1 MSELT
6 SLGHLFFTQ
15 SKKGYRHNIDSVLL
29 ANFIKIKNSEYVLD
43 VGSGDGII
51 SILLKDKYPDINIFG
66 IEIQEKLF
74 KLSIQNSKQNN
85 LNISYIQDDFFKF
98 IFSENE
104 FDIIITNPPYYPEND
119 GRVCKDEEKKL
130 AKHEI
135 TFNLKDFLKRAK
147 KFLKHSGS
155 IYFIYPTK
163 RFLFA
168 FNTVYENKL
177 FLKNI
182 RHIHNTINE
191 DSVLTLFHVT
201 KQKYKCVTIEKPL
214 VIYNDKKSKS
224 YTDEVKEYLFIGES
238 NDRFT
243 KYN

>member
-6 SLGHLFFTQ
+6 SLGHLLFTQ

-29 ANFIKIKNSEYVLD
+29 ANFIKVKNNESILD

-51 SILLKDKYPDINIFG
+51 SILLKDKYPGINIVG
-66 IEIQEKLF
+66 VEIQGKLHN
-74 KLSIQNSKQNN
+74 LSIRNSSQNN
-85 LNISYIQDDFFKF
+85 LDITYIKDDFFKHDF
-98 IFSENE
+98 LNNE
-104 FDIIITNPPYYPEND
+104 FDIIITNPPYYPENE

-135 TFNLKDFLKRAK
+135 TFNLKDFLLKAK
-147 KFLKHSGS
+147 KLLKHNGS

-168 FNTVYENKL
+168 FNTVYESKL

-182 RHIHNTINE
+182 RHIHNTIDE

-201 KQKYKCVTIEKPL
+201 MQKYKCVRIERPL
-214 VIYNDKKSKS
+214 IIYNDKSSKS
-224 YTDEVKEYLFIGES
+224 YTDELKSYLFIGE
-238 NDRFT
+238 NQ
-243 KYN
+243 